1 MILERI
7 KTPGIAYVAYRFGNK
22 GEGTVVDPPP
32 LDVAVRPRAAPDAAC
47 PRAPDARFGAREHEE
62 HE

>member
-1 MILERI
+1 MIFERI
-7 KTPGIAYVAYRFGNK
+7 KTLSIAHVADLIGNN

-47 PRAPDARFGAREHEE
+47 PRPPDARFAAREHEE